1 MKERIISLD
10 VMKFIAIFL
19 VLNSHLDVCYPKYS
33 FLATGGA
40 IGDALFFFVSG
51 FTIFISRKDRF
62 SNWYKRRITRIY
74 LPVITTAVIAYMC
87 FDDDWMFS
95 DVIFLRGYWFLPC
108 ILAYYPILYLMS
120 YCNKLQYIFIYSL
133 IVIYAIF
140 FCFYDFTNSGLIYG
154 GGTFRLIFF
163 FIFML
168 EGAIIGKYY
177 NKLKYKS
184 YHFILLII
192 FTILWFSSV
201 YLLKN
206 TNIQIIS
213 ILFLVGMLYYL
224 FNITTI
230 TFFEKKYISKIVFII
245 SSLCLECYLVQKY
258 IITDYFNYLFPINLL
273 IISLITLGLAYLVK
287 ILTNIIDQTLS
298 LNPYNWEK
306 IFKL

>member
-213 ILFLVGMLYYL
+213 ILFLIGMLYYL

-230 TFFEKKYISKIVFII
+230 TFFKKKYISKIVFII

-273 IISLITLGLAYLVK
+273 IISLITLVLAYLVK

>member
-230 TFFEKKYISKIVFII
+230 TFFKKKYISKIVLII

-273 IISLITLGLAYLVK
+273 IISLITLVLAYLVK